1 MVQALAFVGLLV
13 FASSE
18 VWAQSAAA
26 KPAFEVASVKRT
38 QHGRTPDGWSFSDVK
53 IASPGRLV
61 AVNASLDECI
71 RWAYR
76 LKEYQISGPDW
87 LKSDEACYDIEAK
100 ASSSG
105 VPPEQIRLMLQT
117 LLAEQFKLVIHQEAR
132 TVPTYSLVVAK
143 RGARLHE
150 NPEGRAGFNSEGSR
164 DGVRV
169 NSEKASMGDLANRLS
184 LDLDRPVLDRTEI
197 KGWFRIALEWARE
210 GDGPSI
216 FSAIQQQLGLKLESA
231 KAPIKIFVID
241 HAEKVPT
248 EN

>member
-1 MVQALAFVGLLV
+1 MVRTLVGVFVFTSGAV
-13 FASSE
+13 Y
-18 VWAQSAAA
+18 AQSVAS

-100 ASSSG
+100 AASPD
-105 VPPEQIRLMLQT
+105 VPPSQVRLMLQT
-117 LLAEQFKLVIHQEAR
+117 LLAERFKLVLHQENRMLPSYA
-132 TVPTYSLVVAK
+132 LVVAK
-143 RGARLHE
+143 NGPRLHE
-150 NPEGRAGFNSEGSR
+150 NPEGRAGFNSEGGR

-169 NSEKASMGDLANRLS
+169 NSEKASMGDLAHRLS

-197 KGWFRIALEWARE
+197 KGSFRIELEWARE

-216 FSAIQQQLGLKLESA
+216 FSAIQQQLGLKLESV
-231 KAPIKIFVID
+231 KAPIEIFVVD
-241 HAEKVPT
+241 HAERVPS